1 MHGLLGNLTW
11 IRRSRLMQP
20 VPQPQP
26 TPEAANTEA
35 VEIAA
40 GLDDIYGD
48 QALASARAA
57 LQLARKT
64 AVPDHV
70 ELW

>member
-1 MHGLLGNLTW
+1 
-11 IRRSRLMQP
+11 MQP
-20 VPQPQP
+20 VPKPQP
-26 TPEAANTEA
+26 TPEA